1 MVLPAAIRSTAPI
14 PLSVD
19 PTVTDTEPAEP
30 LAADPDTMVADP
42 DAPAQTRNNDTC
54 KTMMLH
60 SIGHQHTKERNIV
73 RLVLEQVHWAIRPQK
88 HQCRHSPTP

>member
-42 DAPAQTRNNDTC
+42 DAPAQTTTTRA
-54 KTMMLH
+54 M
-60 SIGHQHTKERNIV
+60 
-73 RLVLEQVHWAIRPQK
+73 
-88 HQCRHSPTP
+88 